1 MRINKLSLTNYRTFE
16 DLEIEFPD
24 YYTAVCGQNDAGKS
38 NVIRALQVL
47 LGDGDDRYFY
57 RRRAAGDLSISTD
70 YPKWLSGDKEKS
82 ICVSCEL
89 SVHREYDAGLFSFL
103 DEWLELEATDDSITL
118 TLKSSINENASSTEV
133 AVIVDNKEHSGLKAQ
148 EVQNRLKST
157 MLVHNSTEAG
167 YRFSAI
173 GELDEF
179 SADYGQELA
188 DIGKKASNSLKKVA
202 KAHKDE
208 IAQLLGRL
216 SRKYKVEIS
225 LPDISLNHLPY
236 DLTLGDSKIDV
247 ALSEW
252 GSGTKNRTMIFLAL
266 LKAQQISQ
274 SATTSSK
281 VTPVLVIEEPE
292 SFLHPSAQ
300 AEFGRILQ
308 DLSSEFGVQVIST
321 THSPYMLS
329 KDKPVSNIL
338 LERKMFRGHFR
349 GSQQLETDGD
359 KWMEPFS
366 LILGL
371 STEEFRPWKELFFGN
386 NESTLLVEGVTDK
399 EYFEMLRSEEHG
411 SNRLDFDGTIF
422 DYDGFGSLR
431 NPTMLKFIQNRSKSS
446 FITYD
451 LDVEL
456 EVRKGLERNGFTHKD
471 NFLGLGINKPG
482 MRAVEG
488 LLPRKLVSAVNT
500 EHPELVQQAMY
511 GTKEEQKSAK
521 NELKKHYL
529 NQFKEDCEPTVEWF
543 GEFYKAVKTINKGLS
558 KQ

>member
-1 MRINKLSLTNYRTFE
+1 MRIDKLSLKNYRTFE
-16 DLEIEFPD
+16 DLEVSFPD
-24 YYTAVCGQNDAGKS
+24 FYTAICGQNDAGKS
-38 NVIRALQVL
+38 NVIKALQVL
-47 LGDGDDRYFY
+47 LGNDEPYYY
-57 RRRAAGDLSISTD
+57 RRRSTNDLALGPD
-70 YPKWLSGDKEKS
+70 YPKWLASDEDKD
-82 ICVSCEL
+82 ICISCQL
-89 SVHREYDAGLFSFL
+89 TVNAGYDAGLYSFL
-103 DEWLELEATDDSITL
+103 IEWLELEPEGRDITL
-118 TLKSSINENASSTEV
+118 TLKASTSDKQTSTEV
-133 AVIVDNKEHSGLKAQ
+133 VVNVSDKEFTGLKAQ
-148 EVQNRLKST
+148 EVQNKLKDT

-167 YRFSAI
+167 HRFSLV

-179 SADYGQELA
+179 SADYGNELA
-188 DIGKKASNSLKKVA
+188 EIGKKASNSLKRVA
-202 KAHKDE
+202 KAHKEE
-208 IAQLLGRL
+208 ITQLLGRL
-216 SRKYKVEIS
+216 NRTYKVEIS

-266 LKAQQISQ
+266 LKARQISQ

-329 KDKPVSNIL
+329 KDKPISNIL
-338 LERKMFRGHFR
+338 LERKVFRGHFR

-359 KWMEPFS
+359 SWMEPFS

-386 NESTLLVEGVTDK
+386 NESTLLVEGSTDRA
-399 EYFEMLRSEEHG
+399 YFEMLRSEDHG
-411 SNRLDFDGTIF
+411 VNRLVFDGSVF
-422 DYDGFGSLR
+422 DYDGFGSLKS
-431 NPTMLKFIQNRSKSS
+431 PTMLKFIQNRSKSS

-451 LDVEL
+451 LDIES
-456 EVRKGLERNGFTHKD
+456 EVRKGLERNGFVHKE
-471 NFLGLGINKPG
+471 NCLALGLNKPG

-488 LLPRKLVSAVNT
+488 LLPRSLVTSVNN
-500 EHPELVQQAMY
+500 EHNELVQQAMY
-511 GTKEEQKSAK
+511 GTKDEQKSAK
-521 NELKKHYL
+521 NSLKKHYL
-529 NQFKEDCEPTVEWF
+529 TKFQDECEPTKEWF
-543 GEFYKAVKTINKGLS
+543 GEFYKVVKVINAGLAA
-558 KQ
+558 K